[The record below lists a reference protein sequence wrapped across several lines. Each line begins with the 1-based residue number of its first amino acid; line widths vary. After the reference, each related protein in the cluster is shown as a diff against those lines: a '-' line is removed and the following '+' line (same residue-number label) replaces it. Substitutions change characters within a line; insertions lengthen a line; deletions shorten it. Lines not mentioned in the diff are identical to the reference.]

1 MTAPPSALALQQ
13 PYAVC
18 ARITREH
25 GTTYFWGVQLL
36 PRESRRHVHAIYAL
50 CRVADDIVDAAGA
63 TTARVEQTR
72 DELHAFRDRFD
83 RAVERARSGHV
94 ESPAQ
99 GGAASA
105 REAAVLAA
113 AAATTVELGLTTEP
127 FDRFFGAMAM
137 DLDTTHYATWD
148 DLCGYMEGAKARSVP
163 LVDAT
168 IALLACAAQAE
179 HRATPRSAAAFE
191 PARALGLA
199 FQLTNFLR
207 DVGEDLD
214 RGRVSL
220 PQDDLARFGA
230 DPARRVADQPWRE
243 VLAFQ
248 IERNRQLY
256 AVADTGIPH
265 LPPRSARCV
274 ATARRLYSGILDR
287 IEAAN
292 YDVFSAR
299 ARVPTWRKAATAA
312 AIFVTG
318 AGTTQR

>member
-137 DLDTTHYATWD
+137 DLDTTHYATWA
-148 DLCGYMEGAKARSVP
+148 DLCGYMEGS
-163 LVDAT
+163 
-168 IALLACAAQAE
+168 AAVIGE
-179 HRATPRSAAAFE
+179 LMLPVLRPRSAAAFE

-214 RGRVSL
+214 RGRVYL

-287 IEAAN
+287 IEAAD
-292 YDVFSAR
+292 YDVFSTR

>member
-1 MTAPPSALALQQ
+1 MTATPSALALQH

-18 ARITREH
+18 AQITREH

-72 DELHAFRDRFD
+72 DELSAFRDRFD
-83 RAVERARSGHV
+83 RAVERARAGRPS
-94 ESPAQ
+94 EPSRPATEV
-99 GGAASA
+99 SA
-105 REAAVLAA
+105 TDDREAAVLAA

-148 DLCGYMEGAKARSVP
+148 DLCGYMEGS
-163 LVDAT
+163 
-168 IALLACAAQAE
+168 AAVIGE
-179 HRATPRSAAAFE
+179 LMLPVLKPRSAAAFE

-214 RGRVSL
+214 RGRVYL

-243 VLAFQ
+243 FLAFQ
-248 IERNRQLY
+248 IARNRELY

-312 AIFVTG
+312 TIFVTG
-318 AGTTQR
+318 AGTAQR

>member
-1 MTAPPSALALQQ
+1 MQQ

-137 DLDTTHYATWD
+137 DLDTTHYATWA
-148 DLCGYMEGAKARSVP
+148 DLCGYMEGS
-163 LVDAT
+163 
-168 IALLACAAQAE
+168 AAVIGE
-179 HRATPRSAAAFE
+179 LMLPVLRPRSAAAFE

-214 RGRVSL
+214 RGRVYL

-287 IEAAN
+287 IEAAD
-292 YDVFSAR
+292 YDVFSTR

>member
-1 MTAPPSALALQQ
+1 VTAPPSAFALQQ

-63 TTARVEQTR
+63 TTGRVEQTR

-94 ESPAQ
+94 EPPAK
-99 GGAASA
+99 GGPAGPAGA

-137 DLDTTHYATWD
+137 DLDTTHYATWA
-148 DLCGYMEGAKARSVP
+148 DLCGYMEGS
-163 LVDAT
+163 
-168 IALLACAAQAE
+168 AAVIGE
-179 HRATPRSAAAFE
+179 LMLPVLRPRSEAAFE

-214 RGRVSL
+214 RGRVYL

-243 VLAFQ
+243 ALAFQ

-256 AVADTGIPH
+256 ALADTGIPH

-287 IEAAN
+287 IEAAD

-312 AIFVTG
+312 AIPVTG

>member
-83 RAVERARSGHV
+83 RAVEQARSGHV
-94 ESPAQ
+94 EPPVQGAPA
-99 GGAASA
+99 AA

-137 DLDTTHYATWD
+137 DLDTTHYATWA
-148 DLCGYMEGAKARSVP
+148 DLCGYMEGS
-163 LVDAT
+163 
-168 IALLACAAQAE
+168 AAVIGE
-179 HRATPRSAAAFE
+179 LMLPVLRPRSDAAFE

-207 DVGEDLD
+207 DVAEDLD
-214 RGRVSL
+214 RGRVYL

-230 DPARRVADQPWRE
+230 DPARRVADQ
-243 VLAFQ
+243 
-248 IERNRQLY
+248 
-256 AVADTGIPH
+256 
-265 LPPRSARCV
+265 
-274 ATARRLYSGILDR
+274 
-287 IEAAN
+287 
-292 YDVFSAR
+292 
-299 ARVPTWRKAATAA
+299 
-312 AIFVTG
+312 
-318 AGTTQR
+318 